1 MFNFIL
7 VKGRLKNM
15 VFKRKKAEEEVED
28 IESEEEVIY
37 PEASEIKTKDSVE
50 ELANEL
56 DTELNSILA
65 NFNNRIQVLEAT
77 IFRLKNI

>member
-1 MFNFIL
+1 
-7 VKGRLKNM
+7 M